1 MARRKSWAEL
11 DKSGIPFAK
20 LRAAFAV
27 YNRTTNKSPQTV
39 QWYEERLELFERFL
53 GRRAVLAGVSVEN
66 VRAFIADLQGRTQR
80 HANNPYVKNK
90 EGVLSSSYIQGFA
103 RALRAFSSWLYEDG
117 YTDTNVLRVV
127 KPPKIQQKV
136 VEVLKDEEVS
146 QLLAVLDR
154 TQTLGARDYAIVFT
168 LLDCGL
174 RASELCEL
182 TLDDAHI
189 DEGYLKVLGKGN
201 KQRLVPIG
209 RACQDAL
216 FRWRERYRPLL
227 EEMPSRYLF
236 LSREGKPLTVG
247 SLEELVDRILME
259 LTFSRGYALP
269 PRRSISVEPA
279 RERAPI
285 FSVSPDEYLLQAFG
299 QPSMNCAASWVR
311 GALAGTGP
319 LGETRRMASSTSSL
333 GALFLI
339 TVPANS
345 SALASARLER
355 TGSRRSASC
364 TRVPSVRSG

>member
-1 MARRKSWAEL
+1 M

-136 VEVLKDEEVS
+136 VEVLKDEEVG
-146 QLLAVLDR
+146 QLLAVFDR

-227 EEMPSRYLF
+227 EDRPSAYLF
-236 LSREGKPLTVG
+236 LSREGKPLTVD
-247 SLEELVDRILME
+247 SLEELIDRAAKKAGIPRLHCHLLRHTFATNYLVKEVGDPLRLQQILGHTSLEMV
-259 LTFSRGYALP
+259 
-269 PRRSISVEPA
+269 RRYV
-279 RERAPI
+279 
-285 FSVSPDEYLLQAFG
+285 
-299 QPSMNCAASWVR
+299 
-311 GALAGTGP
+311 
-319 LGETRRMASSTSSL
+319 
-333 GALFLI
+333 
-339 TVPANS
+339 
-345 SALASARLER
+345 ALASVER
-355 TGSRRSASC
+355 SLLDRRASPMDLILKS
-364 TRVPSVRSG
+364 THLRQPVGLRPQEQIHRKRPPLQLVPR